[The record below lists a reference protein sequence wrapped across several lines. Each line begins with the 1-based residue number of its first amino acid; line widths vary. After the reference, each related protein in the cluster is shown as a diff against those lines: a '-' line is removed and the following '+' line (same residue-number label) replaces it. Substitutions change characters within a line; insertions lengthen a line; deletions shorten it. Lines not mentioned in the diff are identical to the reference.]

1 MILTF
6 RNAVLSVA
14 IALLAACSSPASDAP
29 QGSPEPAAAPA
40 VPSEPVEAAMPAET
54 AAPPEAATSPAAAA
68 PVGDSLTVY
77 KSLGRRQCE
86 EGGETAESLA
96 AQLRTAGIEV
106 RSVGCANDGMMYAAM
121 CGGGT
126 GELGVFDIP
135 AADAARAAAAG
146 FKPLSDWPD
155 AQRTAC
161 PGVDAKQSKK

>member
-1 MILTF
+1 M
-6 RNAVLSVA
+6 NAMLRCAALSATLV
-14 IALLAACSSPASDAP
+14 LLAACSSSGPDMP
-29 QGSPEPAAAPA
+29 QPIPEPAAAPVA
-40 VPSEPVEAAMPAET
+40 S
-54 AAPPEAATSPAAAA
+54 A
-68 PVGDSLTVY
+68 PVVGSLTVS

-86 EGGETAESLA
+86 EGGETADSLA

-155 AQRTAC
+155 AQRTDC
-161 PGVDAKQSKK
+161 PSADAKQPKK

>member
-1 MILTF
+1 M
-6 RNAVLSVA
+6 NAMLRCAALSATLV
-14 IALLAACSSPASDAP
+14 LLAACSSSGPDMP
-29 QGSPEPAAAPA
+29 QPIPEPAAAPA
-40 VPSEPVEAAMPAET
+40 APAP
-54 AAPPEAATSPAAAA
+54 AIAPAPLASA
-68 PVGDSLTVY
+68 PVASAPVVGSLTVS

-86 EGGETAESLA
+86 EGGETADSLA

-155 AQRTAC
+155 AQRTGC
-161 PGVDAKQSKK
+161 PSADAKQPKK

>member
-1 MILTF
+1 MNVMH
-6 RNAVLSVA
+6 RCAALSATLV
-14 IALLAACSSPASDAP
+14 LLAACSSPGPDTP
-29 QGSPEPAAAPA
+29 QPIPEPAAPPAAPA
-40 VPSEPVEAAMPAET
+40 PAI
-54 AAPPEAATSPAAAA
+54 APTPTA
-68 PVGDSLTVY
+68 PVVSAPVVDSLTVY

-155 AQRTAC
+155 AQRTDC
-161 PGVDAKQSKK
+161 PSADAKQSKK

>member
-1 MILTF
+1 M
-6 RNAVLSVA
+6 NAMLRCAALSATLV
-14 IALLAACSSPASDAP
+14 LLAACSSSGPDMP
-29 QGSPEPAAAPA
+29 QPIPEPAAAPVA
-40 VPSEPVEAAMPAET
+40 S
-54 AAPPEAATSPAAAA
+54 A
-68 PVGDSLTVY
+68 PVVGSLTVS

-86 EGGETAESLA
+86 EGGETADSLA

-135 AADAARAAAAG
+135 AAAAARAAAAG

-155 AQRTAC
+155 AQRTDC
-161 PGVDAKQSKK
+161 PSADAKQPKK

>member
-1 MILTF
+1 M
-6 RNAVLSVA
+6 NAMLRCAALSATLV
-14 IALLAACSSPASDAP
+14 LLAACSSSGPDMP
-29 QGSPEPAAAPA
+29 QPIPEPAAAPVA
-40 VPSEPVEAAMPAET
+40 S
-54 AAPPEAATSPAAAA
+54 A
-68 PVGDSLTVY
+68 PVVDSLTVY

-86 EGGETAESLA
+86 EGGETADSLA

-155 AQRTAC
+155 AQRTDC
-161 PGVDAKQSKK
+161 PSADAKQSKK

>member
-1 MILTF
+1 M
-6 RNAVLSVA
+6 NAMLRCAALSATLV
-14 IALLAACSSPASDAP
+14 LLAACSSSGPDMP
-29 QGSPEPAAAPA
+29 QPIPEPAAAPVA
-40 VPSEPVEAAMPAET
+40 S
-54 AAPPEAATSPAAAA
+54 A
-68 PVGDSLTVY
+68 PVVGSLTVY

-86 EGGETAESLA
+86 EGGETADSLA

-155 AQRTAC
+155 AQRTDC
-161 PGVDAKQSKK
+161 PSADAKQPKK